1 MTLKEEEDFID
12 FLELSSLFDFD
23 LSLRFFKGDWDLL
36 FDFSAFLVLWG
47 ADALLEYICIY
58 FIAYLISQS
67 GISRF
72 VNKFLLWLVK
82 VTK

>member
-1 MTLKEEEDFID
+1 MTLEEEEDFID
-12 FLELSSLFDFD
+12 FLELSSLFDFG

-36 FDFSAFLVLWG
+36 FDFSVFLVLCG

-58 FIAYLISQS
+58 FIVYLISQS
-67 GISRF
+67 SIGRF
-72 VNKFLLWLVK
+72 VNKFLLWLTK